1 MKNMWLLVSV
11 VLAGV
16 ALWFWR
22 KFTPRAAMAGAPTA
36 APLARHLGEAPTG
49 ALAET
54 PRLAPEEPLITAL
67 RKEIAAG
74 TSGLEQG
81 FQSEEAF
88 MDYLANRG
96 LMRAPSGE
104 VVSIAL
110 YKATAATSPTGVPDR
125 YMRTLCSGEKLLPT
139 GEVRMPSGEIK
150 PMTESLYLAF
160 GTGDPYVKQLEA
172 QLGHKLYS

>member
-36 APLARHLGEAPTG
+36 APLARPLGAPTG
-49 ALAET
+49 TLAET

-88 MDYLANRG
+88 MDYLGNRG

-139 GEVRMPSGEIK
+139 GEVKMPSGEIK
-150 PMTESLYLAF
+150 PMTESLYWAF

>member
-11 VLAGV
+11 VLAGI
-16 ALWFWR
+16 ALWLWK
-22 KFTPRAAMAGAPTA
+22 KFTPRAAMAGAPT
-36 APLARHLGEAPTG
+36 GT
-49 ALAET
+49 LAET

-74 TSGLEQG
+74 TSGMEQG

-88 MDYLANRG
+88 MDYLGNRG

-139 GEVRMPSGEIK
+139 GEVKMPSGEIK
-150 PMTESLYLAF
+150 PMTESLYRAF